1 MPACETRPEV
11 LQNSRVRAGGRGRTG
26 DTMGYSA
33 PTSLGGVCLKG
44 TAGAWDEAGRAI

>member
-1 MPACETRPEV
+1 MPARETRTKV
-11 LQNSRVRAGGRGRTG
+11 LQNSRVSAGGRVRTG

-44 TAGAWDEAGRAI
+44 TAGAWYEVGRAI